1 MRHNFLLGLPVLLA
15 LALPLAGCLHV
26 TMDVNA
32 NVNVNVKLDKAL
44 NDFFNDLDKS
54 DTTMEASATPAAT
67 TPETAVASTAAPAPT
82 GLSAQDAELR
92 ARMKQRQPQIDQFKA
107 SGALGENNLGYLEVR
122 DGSQAGAA
130 ELAAATNADRKTIY
144 QRIAAK
150 QNVSAEE
157 VAKARA
163 QQIAQK
169 SAPGVWMQD
178 AQGAWAK
185 K

>member
-1 MRHNFLLGLPVLLA
+1 MHI
-15 LALPLAGCLHV
+15 

-54 DTTMEASATPAAT
+54 DSTMATAATPTATTTTTGTAVAPAT
-67 TPETAVASTAAPAPT
+67 TPASAST

-92 ARMKQRQPQIDQFKA
+92 ARMRQRQPQIDQFKA
-107 SGALGENNLGYLEVR
+107 GGALGENNLGYLEVR
-122 DGSQAGAA
+122 DSNQAGAA
-130 ELAAATNADRKTIY
+130 ELAAAANADRKTIY
-144 QRIAAK
+144 QRIATK
-150 QNVSAEE
+150 QNVSVEE
-157 VAKARA
+157 VGKARA

-169 SAPGVWMQD
+169 IVPGVWMQN
-178 AQGAWAK
+178 AQGEWTK

>member
-1 MRHNFLLGLPVLLA
+1 MRHYFLLGILT
-15 LALPLAGCLHV
+15 LALPLAGCMHI

-44 NDFFNDLDKS
+44 NDFFDDLDKTDS
-54 DTTMEASATPAAT
+54 TMAATPTTETAEAT
-67 TPETAVASTAAPAPT
+67 TTAPSSAPA
-82 GLSAQDAELR
+82 GLSTQDTELR

-107 SGALGENNLGYLEVR
+107 SGALGENNLGFLEVR

-130 ELAAATNADRKTIY
+130 ELAAAANADRKTIY
-144 QRIAAK
+144 KNIAAK

-169 SAPGVWMQD
+169 SASGVWIQD